1 MVTESDIEHIA
12 ELTDIGIS
20 KDEVPEFTRQFNAIL
35 KTFEILDTV
44 EGESAPA
51 GRVTNA
57 FREDEPRPSL
67 SLEEV
72 LANAGSTEGGFIKAP
87 RVM

>member
-12 ELTDIGIS
+12 ELADIGIS
-20 KDEVPEFTRQFNAIL
+20 KEEVPEFTTQFNAIL
-35 KTFEILDTV
+35 DYFDILDAV
-44 EGESAPA
+44 EGEGAPA
-51 GRVTNA
+51 TGITNV

-67 SLEEV
+67 SQEAA
-72 LANAGSTEGGFIKAP
+72 LANASSTEDGFIKAP